1 MAYSYNEYFGL
12 SKEERSTWVHE
23 GLIHDGV
30 FDKKV
35 CPLFSIM
42 NHKECAC
49 LMSKCMMWVFMRAT
63 KNGKVYE
70 SPIGRCG
77 LSQVGNEYQDVYEQ
91 YIGDDI
97 VEEEEEE

>member
-1 MAYSYNEYFGL
+1 MAYLNDEIYGIF
-12 SKEERSTWVHE
+12 KEERSTWVHE

-30 FDKKV
+30 YDKKV

-63 KNGKVYE
+63 KDGRGYD

-77 LSQVGNEYQDVYEQ
+77 LSQVGNEYQDIYEE
-91 YIGDDI
+91 YLDNEI
-97 VEEEEEE
+97 EEE